1 MALTEIAAPVEGQ
14 PGGSVRREGG
24 VTGESAWRHLLV
36 VVARAA
42 YGSRIGLWA
51 FWIFQAVF
59 WAISSVSLAI
69 LLRHYYQVESLPW
82 IIGGRI
88 AMGVVLTAL
97 LRQLYRQR
105 FTQRLESGRKLLW
118 ILALNIVAALVG
130 AGFWMVLFDF
140 VLPELP
146 EVAPLTSFTMARL
159 YSLLTWNAA
168 YFGLELLLDYHSAK
182 LAASEAGGR
191 ASAAEL
197 KQLQTQ
203 LNPHF
208 LFNSLNTIVA
218 SLEPAHPAREIVQNL
233 ADYLRFSLHEA
244 RPLEPLGRELDALES
259 YVGLQRIRFQDGLEC
274 RIEASPAAMRVMVP
288 PMLVQPLFENA
299 FKYGPLSS
307 PRPLQVR
314 LLADVADGWLEI
326 EVFNSGRWVTRDDH
340 DPAGTGLGNLR
351 RRLLL
356 LLGERATLFID
367 PGRDFVRVVLRIP
380 TTHEPTSN

>member
-1 MALTEIAAPVEGQ
+1 MFPRFQFLTLRRASFTGMA
-14 PGGSVRREGG
+14 EGG
-24 VTGESAWRHLLV
+24 VTDESAWRHLLV
-36 VVARAA
+36 VVAQAA
-42 YGSRIGLWA
+42 YGSRISLRA
-51 FWIFQAVF
+51 FWVFQAVF
-59 WAISSVSLAI
+59 WAVSAVALAI
-69 LLRHYYQVESLPW
+69 LVRHYHQVEYLPW
-82 IIGGRI
+82 IMTGRI
-88 AMGVVLTAL
+88 AMGVLLTAL

-118 ILALNIVAALVG
+118 ILALNVVAALAG
-130 AGFWMVLFDF
+130 AGFWLVLFDF

-146 EVAPLTSFTMARL
+146 EAAPFTTFTMARL
-159 YSLLTWNAA
+159 YSLFTWNVA
-168 YFGLELLLDYHSAK
+168 YFGLELVLDFHSAK
-182 LAASEAGGR
+182 LAATEAGGR

-218 SLEPAHPAREIVQNL
+218 SLEPGHPTREIVRNL

-259 YVGLQRIRFQDGLEC
+259 YVGLQQIRFQDGLQC

-307 PRPLQVR
+307 TLPLHVR
-314 LLADVADGWLEI
+314 LMAQVVDGWLEI
-326 EVFNSGRWVTRDDH
+326 EVFNSGRWVTPADRDSF
-340 DPAGTGLGNLR
+340 GSGLNNLR
-351 RRLLL
+351 RRLQL
-356 LLGERATLFID
+356 LLGENATLVIE
-367 PGRDFVRVVLRIP
+367 PGHDFVRVVIRIP
-380 TTHEPTSN
+380 LNPQRPVT